1 MDMTKEQQE
10 KLITLIQDTNSSTHH
25 KINVLMRELEYMK
38 ELPELPAPISI
49 LDSIIN
55 EETKRTP
62 GFIEE
67 NRIDFSEYAIS
78 ESTGPFFKKEVVVV
92 AGRPAMGKT
101 QLLIHW
107 ANQIAKKQTVVYHSL
122 DGTNSEVTNRF
133 LANETGIRLNAI
145 QENKLE
151 VEERLKIQE
160 SKNTFT
166 EKQLFLV
173 DFSIKSMFQLKEY
186 YKELV
191 EKKGIDVIFLD
202 YIQLFSDSRNRS
214 REQEIASFMRTIKEI
229 AKELNVCIFL
239 ASQLSRSVETR
250 GGDKRPILSDLRESG
265 AIEEFADKVFF
276 IYRAEYYG
284 LTMNEMGEPTAN
296 EVELIIAK
304 NNLFTT
310 HIVGLKRDTNFTR
323 FDLKPAPQTEL
334 TWNYKI
340 EGMNDVF

>member
-1 MDMTKEQQE
+1 MTKEQQE
-10 KLITLIQDTNSSTHH
+10 KLISLIQDTNGSTHH

-49 LDSIIN
+49 LESVLN

-62 GFIEE
+62 EFIHE
-67 NRIDFSEYAIS
+67 NRIDFSEYAIT
-78 ESTGPFFKKEVVVV
+78 ERTGPFFKKEVIVV

-101 QLLIHW
+101 QLLVHW

-133 LANETGIRLNAI
+133 LVNETGIRLNAL
-145 QENKLE
+145 QENKIEPSELILLE
-151 VEERLKIQE
+151 A
-160 SKNTFT
+160 SKNTF
-166 EKQLFLV
+166 KDKSLFLL
-173 DFSIKSMFQLKEY
+173 DFSIKSMYQLKEY
-186 YKELV
+186 YKMLV
-191 EKKGIDVIFLD
+191 EQHGVEVIFLD
-202 YIQLFSDSRNRS
+202 YIQLFSDSRNRN
-214 REQEIASFMRTIKEI
+214 REQEIASFMRNIKEI

-276 IYRAEYYG
+276 VYRPEYYG
-284 LTMNEMGEPTAN
+284 IMMTEEGESTIN
-296 EVELIIAK
+296 QVELIIAK

-310 HIVGLKRDTNFTR
+310 QIVELERDANFTR
-323 FDLKPAPQTEL
+323 FDLKPTPQTEL

>member
-1 MDMTKEQQE
+1 MTKEQQE
-10 KLITLIQDTNSSTHH
+10 KLISLIQDTNSSTHH
-25 KINVLMRELEYMK
+25 KINLLIRELEYMK

-49 LDSIIN
+49 LDSILN

-62 GFIEE
+62 EFIAE

-78 ESTGPFFKKEVVVV
+78 ERTGPFFKKEVVVI

-101 QLLIHW
+101 QLLVHW

-122 DGTNSEVTNRF
+122 DGTISEITNRF
-133 LANETGIRLNAI
+133 LTNETGIRLNTL

-151 VEERLKIQE
+151 PSELKLLE
-160 SKNTFT
+160 VSKNTF
-166 EKQLFLV
+166 KDKSLFLL
-173 DFSIKSMFQLKEY
+173 DFSIKSMVQLKEY
-186 YKELV
+186 YKVLV
-191 EKKGIDVIFLD
+191 EEHGVEVIFLD
-202 YIQLFSDSRNRS
+202 YIQLFRDSRNRN
-214 REQEIASFMRTIKEI
+214 REQEIASFMRNIKEI

-276 IYRAEYYG
+276 VYRPEYYG
-284 LTMNEMGEPTAN
+284 LLINEEGESTIN
-296 EVELIIAK
+296 QVELIIAK
-304 NNLFTT
+304 NNLFMT
-310 HIVGLKRDTNFTR
+310 HIVVLERDANFTC
-323 FDLKPAPQTEL
+323 FDLKPTPQTEL

-340 EGMNDVF
+340 DNL